1 MYEFMLAI
9 HIIAIALCF
18 YSVYVLVARKNT
30 DKAGFMV
37 VVTVLSTLS
46 IIGYMLEITSTELS
60 AMLVAVKIQ
69 YIGKAFLGTFLLL
82 TFRRYY
88 KWNLSNILMWIYWIV
103 DVVMLIIILTC
114 DQHTLYYSSINMVVH
129 ENHAYIKLGKSP
141 LYIAFMCYMLWQIV
155 QFGWWCYKQHKKETG
170 RASTVA
176 LSLCIASY
184 ATLIAIACSLVIN
197 RTHYDFVPVTITALT
212 FMIAMLIKKYG
223 LFNTMDMAKDDLIQN
238 LNEGVIVRDAA
249 GNVTYANPM
258 AYEMFPEMNVIEQ
271 NELRPII
278 DDILK
283 AENGEVYLNNRYYQ
297 VQARK
302 LYEGKALAG
311 QLITFF
317 DVTRLHDDTKKMEK
331 LRDEADM
338 ANKAKS
344 NFLAN
349 MSHEIRTPINAVLG
363 MDEMILRES
372 EDGSILEYANNIKL
386 AGETLLALVND
397 VLDLSKIESGKMN
410 LVNVEYRVADMI
422 KSMVSTMSFKMSEK
436 GLSFVTEIDSSMPSI
451 LYGDEMRIRQVIM
464 NLLSNACKYTREGQV
479 KLIVG
484 GEKQN
489 DKFMLK
495 VAVADT
501 GIGIK
506 EEDMSRLFDSFA
518 RMDEQANRQ
527 IEGTGLGL
535 NITSNLLNMMGS
547 KLDVESDY
555 GLGSTFSFVVEQQII
570 SEAPL
575 GDINKINERQ
585 VDDYKAQSS
594 FKAPDAKVLVVDDNA
609 INLAV
614 MKGLLKK
621 TEMKVETALSGMDC
635 LQMIKETKYDLI
647 FMDHLMPEMDGIETL
662 RKMRSHTLHRNPDT
676 PVIVLTANAV
686 SGAEE
691 MYMGHG
697 FSHYLTKPVDVK
709 KLEAAIVQFLPE
721 ELVVYEKN

>member
-1 MYEFMLAI
+1 MHEFMLTAN
-9 HIIAIALCF
+9 IIAVALCF
-18 YSVYVLVARKNT
+18 YSVYILVARKNT
-30 DKAGFMV
+30 EKAGFMV

-46 IIGYMLEITSTELS
+46 IIGYVLEITSTELS

-69 YIGKAFLGTFLLL
+69 YIGKTFLGTFLLL

-88 KWNLSNILMWIYWIV
+88 KWDLSNVLMWIYWII

-114 DQHTLYYSSINMVVH
+114 DQHALYYSSIDIVQH
-129 ENHAYIKLGKSP
+129 GDHAYIKLGKSP
-141 LYIAFMCYMLWQIV
+141 LYIAFMCYMMLHII
-155 QFGWWCYKQHKKETG
+155 QFAWWCYKQHHKETG
-170 RASTVA
+170 RARKVA
-176 LSLCIASY
+176 LSLAIASVI
-184 ATLIAIACSLVIN
+184 TLVAIVSSLVLN
-197 RTHYDFVPVTITALT
+197 RTHYDFVPMTITGLT
-212 FMIAMLIKKYG
+212 FMIAMLIKRYG

-238 LNEGVIVRDAA
+238 LNEGVIVRDAS
-249 GNVTYANPM
+249 GNVTYANPI
-258 AYEMFPEMNVIEQ
+258 AYEMFPEMNVIDL

-278 DDILK
+278 DDLLK
-283 AENGEVYLNNRYYQ
+283 SENGEVYLNDRYYQ

-363 MDEMILRES
+363 MDEMILREC
-372 EDGSILEYANNIKL
+372 EDATIIDYATNIKL
-386 AGETLLALVND
+386 AGETLLSLVND

-410 LVNVEYRVADMI
+410 LVNVEYKVADMI
-422 KSMVSTMSFKMSEK
+422 KSMISTMSFKMSEK
-436 GLSFVTEIDSSMPSI
+436 GLSFVTEVDNNMPSI
-451 LYGDEMRIRQVIM
+451 LYGDEMRIRQIIM

-484 GEKQN
+484 GEKKADN
-489 DKFMLK
+489 WVLK
-495 VAVADT
+495 VSVVDT

-518 RMDEQANRQ
+518 RMDEQENRQ

-535 NITSNLLNMMGS
+535 NITSNLLHMMGS
-547 KLDVESDY
+547 KLEVQSDY
-555 GLGSTFSFVVEQQII
+555 GLGSTFSFAVEQAIVNG
-570 SEAPL
+570 APL
-575 GDINKINERQ
+575 GDINKASDRQ
-585 VDDYKAQSS
+585 AEDFKAKSS
-594 FKAPDAKVLVVDDNA
+594 FKAPAAKVLVVDDNA

-621 TEMKVETALSGMDC
+621 TEMNIETALSGMDC

-647 FMDHLMPEMDGIETL
+647 FMDHLMPEMDGVETL
-662 RKMRSHTLHRNPDT
+662 RRMKSHTLHRNPDT

-691 MYMGHG
+691 MYINNG

-709 KLEAAIVQFLPE
+709 KLEEAIIKYVPA
-721 ELVVYEKN
+721 ELIRYE